1 MGASRASRRLCD
13 TLNHAGCRSYLEP
26 TGPGGLGDCLIV
38 GCRLSSLRSA
48 GGIFTLL
55 LMGLVQALDYK
66 LPVPSAVQRAMWRIS
81 SSRPGAWL
89 FARSL
94 PRVDKFVLRMSRGQV
109 TLAGITGGIP
119 VLTITTT
126 GARSDLRRTTPL
138 LGVPFGGDIA
148 IIGTNFGQLGTPGW
162 YYNLRAQPR
171 AEVTYRNRSVT
182 ATAREADAEERQTIL
197 GQARKIYSGYEAYA
211 RRITDRQIPIMILT
225 G

>member
-1 MGASRASRRLCD
+1 
-13 TLNHAGCRSYLEP
+13 
-26 TGPGGLGDCLIV
+26 
-38 GCRLSSLRSA
+38 
-48 GGIFTLL
+48 
-55 LMGLVQALDYK
+55 MGLVQALDYK

-94 PRVDKFVLRMSRGQV
+94 PQVDKFVLRMSRGQV
-109 TLAGITGGIP
+109 TLAGSP
-119 VLTITTT
+119 REY
-126 GARSDLRRTTPL
+126 RSDHHHDRGTQWPAPHHAIAGGAVRRRY
-138 LGVPFGGDIA
+138 A
-148 IIGTNFGQLGTPGW
+148 IIGTDFGQPGTPGW

-182 ATAREADAEERQTIL
+182 ATAREADAEERQAIL
-197 GQARKIYSGYEAYA
+197 GQARKIYGGYEAYA

>member
-1 MGASRASRRLCD
+1 
-13 TLNHAGCRSYLEP
+13 
-26 TGPGGLGDCLIV
+26 
-38 GCRLSSLRSA
+38 
-48 GGIFTLL
+48 
-55 LMGLVQALDYK
+55 MGLVQALDYE
-66 LPVPSAVQRAMWRIS
+66 LPVPGAVQRAMWRIS

-109 TLAGITGGIP
+109 TLAGVTAGIP

-126 GARSDLRRTTPL
+126 GARSGLRRTTPL

-148 IIGTNFGQLGTPGW
+148 IIGTNFGQPGTPGW

-171 AEVTYRNRSVT
+171 AEVSYRSRSVT
-182 ATAREADAEERQTIL
+182 ATAREADADERQAIL
-197 GQARKIYSGYEAYA
+197 AQARKIYGGYEAYA
-211 RRITDRQIPIMILT
+211 RRITGRQIPVMILS

>member
-1 MGASRASRRLCD
+1 
-13 TLNHAGCRSYLEP
+13 
-26 TGPGGLGDCLIV
+26 
-38 GCRLSSLRSA
+38 
-48 GGIFTLL
+48 
-55 LMGLVQALDYK
+55 MGLVQALEYE
-66 LPVPSAVQRAMWRIS
+66 LPVPGAVQRAMWRIS

-109 TLAGITGGIP
+109 TLAGITAGIP

-126 GARSDLRRTTPL
+126 GARSGLRRTTPL

-148 IIGTNFGQLGTPGW
+148 VIGTNFGQAGTPGW

-171 AEVTYRNRSVT
+171 AEVSYRNRSVT
-182 ATAREADAEERQTIL
+182 AAAREADADERQAIL
-197 GQARKIYSGYEAYA
+197 GQARKIYGGYDAYA
-211 RRITDRQIPIMILT
+211 RRITGRQIPVMILS

>member
-1 MGASRASRRLCD
+1 
-13 TLNHAGCRSYLEP
+13 
-26 TGPGGLGDCLIV
+26 
-38 GCRLSSLRSA
+38 
-48 GGIFTLL
+48 
-55 LMGLVQALDYK
+55 MGLVQALEYE
-66 LPVPSAVQRAMWRIS
+66 LPVPGAVQRAMWRIS

-109 TLAGITGGIP
+109 TLAGITAGIP

-126 GARSDLRRTTPL
+126 GARSGLRRTTPL

-148 IIGTNFGQLGTPGW
+148 VIGTNFGQAGTPGW

-171 AEVTYRNRSVT
+171 AEVSYRNRSVT
-182 ATAREADAEERQTIL
+182 AAAREADADERQAIL
-197 GQARKIYSGYEAYA
+197 AQARKIYGGYEAYA
-211 RRITDRQIPIMILT
+211 RRITGRQIPVMILS